1 MDYLIKDIVGRGDLA
16 DSHAFV
22 RDRTRSIRQDFTLQN
37 SRGVEA
43 VKAHEIIARYHIMCI
58 HQLCE
63 NKNFSPAQEVEQLW
77 NGTCLWLLPP
87 FSHDLLKPT

>member
-1 MDYLIKDIVGRGDLA
+1 MTLDYLVKDIVGQGDLA

-37 SRGVEA
+37 SRGIEA
-43 VKAHEIIARYHIMCI
+43 VKAHEIIARYHILCM

-63 NKNFSPAQEVEQLW
+63 NKNFSQQQELEQLR
-77 NGTCLWLLPP
+77 NGMEPLFLP
-87 FSHDLLKPT
+87 SLACRR